1 MSRLKELI
9 DKYDVPVPRYTSYP
23 PANSFGD
30 GFSHDDYIEVLRE
43 SNSEKPEHIAIYI
56 HIPFCKKLC
65 YYCGCNSCTFRGD
78 AVTAE
83 YMNALRE
90 EIKMIATHIDNSRA
104 VTQIHYGGG
113 TPNAIASDYL
123 KELNNLIFSL
133 FTMHPDAEIAI
144 ECNPAY
150 LDRQYMD
157 DLKEAGFNR
166 FSLGIQDFNLQV
178 LRNVNREA
186 PVMPVGELMEYLR
199 EGNRGAAV
207 NLDFIYGLPG
217 QTPASFSD
225 TISEAIGLRPDRLV
239 TFSYAHV
246 PWLKKNQLFLEKLG
260 LPAPEEKVDMFL
272 AAHDLMKG
280 AGYKAIGLDHYVLP
294 GDELWV
300 ALQEN
305 MLHRNFMGY
314 CTRRTT
320 GQVYA
325 FGVSGISQTAS
336 AYVQNLK
343 EINGYIDA
351 IKAGRLPVEKG
362 LRLTNEQKVIRE
374 VITQFMC
381 NGELKWSEMAEQMKM
396 TTDQLRGYLRND
408 TAAMD
413 QFLSDQLIERGDDF
427 IRVTGE
433 GSLFIRNIAASMD
446 PAYNAETNR
455 YSKSL

>member
-1 MSRLKELI
+1 MNRLKELI
-9 DKYDVPVPRYTSYP
+9 KKYDVPVPRYTSYP

-30 GFSHDDYIEVLRE
+30 GFTHTGYIDLLQE
-43 SNSEKPEHIAIYI
+43 SNNEKPQNIAIYI

-78 AVTAE
+78 EVTIA
-83 YMNALRE
+83 YMEALTS
-90 EIKMIATHIDNSRA
+90 EIKMASLHIERGRE

-113 TPNAIASDYL
+113 TPNAIPSSYL
-123 KELNNLIFSL
+123 KELNNLIFSC
-133 FTMHPDAEIAI
+133 FTMHPDAEIAV

-150 LDRQYMD
+150 LDHKYMD

-178 LRNVNREA
+178 LKNVNREA
-186 PVMPVGELMEYLR
+186 PAIPLKELISYLR
-199 EGNRGAAV
+199 EGSSGAAI

-217 QTPASFSD
+217 QTSGTFSD
-225 TISEAIGLRPDRLV
+225 SISEAIGLRPDRLV

-246 PWLKKNQLFLEKLG
+246 PWLKKNQLILEKIG
-260 LPAPEEKVDMFL
+260 LPSPEEKVDMFL
-272 AAHDLMKG
+272 AAHDLMNG
-280 AGYKAIGLDHYVLP
+280 AGYKAVGLDHYVLP

-300 ALQEN
+300 ALKEN

-325 FGVSGISQTAS
+325 FGVSGITQTSS

-343 EINGYIDA
+343 GITEYINKL
-351 IKAGRLPVEKG
+351 KAGEFPVEKG
-362 LRLTNEQKVIRE
+362 LRLRYDQKVLRE
-374 VITQFMC
+374 VITHFMC
-381 NGELKWSEMAEQMKM
+381 NGELNWSDMAKEMGLTVA
-396 TTDQLRGYLRND
+396 QLKDYLRSD
-408 TAAMD
+408 EAAIE
-413 QFLSDQLIERGDDF
+413 QFLSDQLVVRGDDF
-427 IRVTGE
+427 IRVTDE

-446 PAYNAETNR
+446 PAYSVETNR
-455 YSKSL
+455 YSKSV